1 MNTTTTMKE
10 IEIKMKN
17 KNIAQVRIM
26 RDGFG
31 IKIYYKSKIF
41 HNLFSAYSNMMTN
54 SSHWQDNQIRGYDV
68 SAFISDA
75 LFMSTTSPSS
85 MNNESEYCRKNMKYA
100 IRGWGNDEMLMSPNF
115 MTNIGIPNISWL
127 SSKGS
132 DEGVLLAINRP
143 MSNRAFEMY
152 VKQVGKFMK
161 FIYEQFLRPDNRT
174 ITLSIE
180 YETKKGSRI
189 TGNLIKPTVDLTDPL
204 MEEIV

>member
-10 IEIKMKN
+10 MEIKMKN

-41 HNLFSAYSNMMTN
+41 HNLFSAYSNMMTGN
-54 SSHWQDNQIRGYDV
+54 SHWQDNQIRGYDV

-127 SSKGS
+127 ASKGG
-132 DEGVLLAINRP
+132 DEGVLLSINRP

-189 TGNLIKPTVDLTDPL
+189 TGNLIKPSVDLTDPL